1 MGNNVYETPRN
12 KSKWH
17 TTTDKGHQQQA
28 GFGDTNDKMARLQK
42 LKEKAKQQK
51 DKTQH

>member
-17 TTTDKGHQQQA
+17 TTSDKWHNAAQ
-28 GFGDTNDKMARLQK
+28 GFHDANDKLARLQK
-42 LKEKAKQQK
+42 LKEKAQKQKNEQ
-51 DKTQH
+51 

>member
-17 TTTDKGHQQQA
+17 TT
-28 GFGDTNDKMARLQK
+28 NDKNHTNNTFQAVDDKKARMQK
-42 LKEKAKQQK
+42 LREMAQKQK
-51 DKTQH
+51 SKND